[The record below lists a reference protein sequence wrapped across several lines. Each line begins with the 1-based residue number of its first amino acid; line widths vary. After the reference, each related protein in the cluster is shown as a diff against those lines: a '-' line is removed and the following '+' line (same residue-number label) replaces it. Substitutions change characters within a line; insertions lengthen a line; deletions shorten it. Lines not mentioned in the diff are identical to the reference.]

1 MNIGIIPCNNGLGH
15 ITRSVKL
22 ANLLIQKYNVTLY
35 LSQKKIKLQINRKII
50 IQTINNNFNLSA
62 NQNYNV
68 NWYREIDKKKFYNID
83 LLISDNLPEIT
94 LLNKNVFIYANFFW
108 HEIFRKQ
115 NNFFKNLKK
124 IIIKQKTKIISHYLV
139 GHIKSFKKH
148 VYRIG
153 FIGKYKKNNNL
164 KKRGI
169 LISIGTSNIGYKS
182 ITKDLYRTIANKKFR
197 KYKFYVDK
205 KLIVNQKLLP
215 SNIKIA
221 DFSKNMY
228 KQIKV
233 ALIKPG
239 FGTIHDC
246 LERGIPIISFLAG
259 KNKEFSF
266 NARILKKNNIGEY
279 FFEFKNALN
288 NTILT
293 FNDNKKVNKI
303 ENICKNLKW
312 NGEQDIKKYISKVKI
327 IN

>member
-1 MNIGIIPCNNGLGH
+1 MNIGIVPCNNGLGH
-15 ITRSVKL
+15 ITRSIKL
-22 ANLLIQKYNVTLY
+22 ANLLIHKYNVTLY
-35 LSQKKIKLQINRKII
+35 LPHKKIKLSINKKII
-50 IQTINNNFNLSA
+50 IQTIKNNFILST
-62 NQNYNV
+62 NQNYDV
-68 NWYREIDKKKFYNID
+68 NWYKGINKKKFHNID
-83 LLISDNLPEIT
+83 LLISDNLPEIA

-108 HEIFRKQ
+108 HEIFLKQ

-124 IIIKQKTKIISHYLV
+124 IIIKKKTKIISNYLF
-139 GHIKSFKKH
+139 GNIKSFKKN
-148 VYRIG
+148 VYKIG

-182 ITKDLYRTIANKKFR
+182 ITKDLYKTIANKKFR

>member
-1 MNIGIIPCNNGLGH
+1 
-15 ITRSVKL
+15 
-22 ANLLIQKYNVTLY
+22 
-35 LSQKKIKLQINRKII
+35 
-50 IQTINNNFNLSA
+50 
-62 NQNYNV
+62 
-68 NWYREIDKKKFYNID
+68 
-83 LLISDNLPEIT
+83 
-94 LLNKNVFIYANFFW
+94 
-108 HEIFRKQ
+108 
-115 NNFFKNLKK
+115 
-124 IIIKQKTKIISHYLV
+124 
-139 GHIKSFKKH
+139 
-148 VYRIG
+148 
-153 FIGKYKKNNNL
+153 
-164 KKRGI
+164 
-169 LISIGTSNIGYKS
+169 
-182 ITKDLYRTIANKKFR
+182 
-197 KYKFYVDK
+197 
-205 KLIVNQKLLP
+205 
-215 SNIKIA
+215 
-221 DFSKNMY
+221 MY